1 MDLQDDKARARQRI
15 IQVDARLTERDMFIR
30 TGVNKRNDIAEI
42 WVTVLLN
49 IIERNHIYTVTRGI

>member
-15 IQVDARLTERDMFIR
+15 IQVDARLRERDMFIR

-49 IIERNHIYTVTRGI
+49 II